1 MSHVRPVA
9 RADIPAVAEL
19 LARVTPGA
27 PDVERLERRLELVA
41 FAHPWCDRTLPP
53 LLAEDD
59 TGKIQAFLGV
69 VPRPMQLGTRIV
81 RAAVGGPLAIHPEC
95 RELVGVQLLRRF
107 LAGAQDLALMDGG
120 RCATRTTWERLGG
133 VGASVYG
140 LSWLRPIR
148 PAAWMLGRARGVAG
162 RLAALAR
169 PFARLVDG
177 AIVRSPRS
185 PLRLP
190 SRPAAACDASD
201 AMLVASMDE
210 VAGAGLH
217 ARYDDATLGWILARA
232 EEREGAPLVR
242 LVVPADRPGM
252 GGWCVLS
259 ARPGA
264 VAQVIQMG
272 ARPDAADRILSA
284 ALAWAGAAGA
294 VALAGRLDPRF
305 MQDLTDRR
313 AFLHATGTQMLV
325 HARDASLVRHV
336 ERGDAY
342 LGRLDG
348 EWWLGL

>member
-1 MSHVRPVA
+1 
-9 RADIPAVAEL
+9 
-19 LARVTPGA
+19 
-27 PDVERLERRLELVA
+27 
-41 FAHPWCDRTLPP
+41 
-53 LLAEDD
+53 
-59 TGKIQAFLGV
+59 
-69 VPRPMQLGTRIV
+69 
-81 RAAVGGPLAIHPEC
+81 
-95 RELVGVQLLRRF
+95 
-107 LAGAQDLALMDGG
+107 
-120 RCATRTTWERLGG
+120 
-133 VGASVYG
+133 
-140 LSWLRPIR
+140 
-148 PAAWMLGRARGVAG
+148 
-162 RLAALAR
+162 
-169 PFARLVDG
+169 
-177 AIVRSPRS
+177 
-185 PLRLP
+185 
-190 SRPAAACDASD
+190 
-201 AMLVASMDE
+201 
-210 VAGAGLH
+210 
-217 ARYDDATLGWILARA
+217 
-232 EEREGAPLVR
+232 
-242 LVVPADRPGM
+242 VVPADRPGM